1 MNSNRWVH
9 LCQNLEDG
17 EVFDLKKMNKQNL
30 RKIWVC
36 NNLWM
41 DILPF
46 FGRPQLG
53 LKLALISPRF
63 NALVAKHFDG
73 KSDFSIFGKF
83 SVNLDGHSP
92 ILWSTSTRPQ
102 TGTDFAPF
110 QCIGGQ
116 TFNGKS
122 VLVTGTFDIL
132 AHYEMQKKE
141 ITEKAIHLHHHILG
155 TREAN
160 AAGVYRVCDV
170 LVLANKATAWKDVPK
185 EMKDFL
191 QWANANETNED
202 IARFAAQVHHK
213 LACIHPYEDGN
224 GRMAR
229 LAMNMV
235 LVRKGLSPII
245 FEETFRDK
253 YNAVFVDNNIEPLI
267 KEITRLVTLQL

>member
-73 KSDFSIFGKF
+73 KSDFSIFGKIRMPNDF
-83 SVNLDGHSP
+83 DHHWNDDEVNAHMGNL
-92 ILWSTSTRPQ
+92 
-102 TGTDFAPF
+102 TDQAA
-110 QCIGGQ
+110 G
-116 TFNGKS
+116 S
-122 VLVTGTFDIL
+122 RMVTGTFDIL